1 MTYGYDPDKVSLYL
15 LLGIFVGGPA
25 VIGGLCV
32 GFKAG
37 SLRKRKIIPQRSSL
51 KIHPIQTTD
60 GGQTTRPL
68 HLTDTA
74 GEMQITTID
83 MMSTTNMN
91 MNLTAVNTQRDA
103 ESPLKIMTNA
113 RF

>member
-1 MTYGYDPDKVSLYL
+1 MSLYL

-37 SLRKRKIIPQRSSL
+37 SFRKRRKIIPQRSSL
-51 KIHPIQTTD
+51 KIHPVQTTIQTD

-68 HLTDTA
+68 HLTETV
-74 GEMQITTID
+74 GEMQITTVD
-83 MMSTTNMN
+83 MMSTTNIN
-91 MNLTAVNTQRDA
+91 FTAANTQRDV